1 MRLRL
6 LLLALIVP
14 CLLVAG
20 KDKDKDAS
28 KEFAPK
34 DGGFVVSMPGTPL
47 ERKEEDL
54 KTPSGP
60 IELHIYEVERKKEET
75 AYLVIFCELPET
87 VFKNSTDE
95 KRLDYARKRA
105 VNTSKGKLKS
115 DKKIKVG
122 DLPGRE
128 LQFEVEGKG
137 VVRQRLFVVKDKLIQ
152 LLVAGPKEKV
162 LSKDADKFL
171 VSFKLKS

>member
-6 LLLALIVP
+6 LLPALIIP
-14 CLLVAG
+14 CMLAAG
-20 KDKDKDAS
+20 KDKDKNGW
-28 KEFAPK
+28 KEFTNK
-34 DGGFVVSMPGTPL
+34 DGGFAVSMPGTPV

-54 KTPSGP
+54 RTPSGP
-60 IELHIYEVERKKEET
+60 IELHIFEVESKKDET
-75 AYLVIFCELPET
+75 AYLVIYCELPEAA
-87 VFKNSTDE
+87 FKNSTDE

-105 VNTSKGKLKS
+105 VTASKGKLKS
-115 DKKIKVG
+115 EKKIKVG
-122 DLPGRE
+122 DHAGRD

-137 VVRQRLFVVKDKLIQ
+137 LVWQRLIVVKDKLYQ

-171 VSFKLKS
+171 QSFKLKP